1 MTETT
6 LPFPGL
12 EPLEWDQV
20 HALVA
25 RSISSPAGAL
35 EMELVAPS
43 TDRLRIEHDLAEVGE
58 AMAYL
63 RASGQGGALRI
74 NLNGLP
80 DVAQAVQK
88 LRIEGSVLEPREI
101 FELIVFLDRA
111 ADAKSSL
118 AAAAGRFPLL
128 AVYAG
133 RIGDFRQV
141 LREVGGKILADG
153 SVVDSA
159 SPHLNRIRRDI
170 EKQKKAI
177 QDSLERFLK
186 ANRNEG
192 VLQDEYVT
200 IRNERFVVPVLVGQ
214 RRKLPGVIHGASSTG
229 QTLFLEPLDTI
240 DLNNELVRL
249 QDDEQREVFRILREL
264 TDRLRGA
271 SIEPHAGGSGEPI
284 RAASAVMARLDAIF
298 AKARFGID
306 FDCVIPKFTAR
317 RLDVRDARHPLL
329 IDVLRRTGKRVVPF
343 SLSLNGE
350 EGTPETGTRTLLI
363 SGPNT
368 GGKTVTLKT
377 IGLISLMAQAGL
389 PVPCSSAEL
398 PVFEQVLADIGDRQ
412 SIEQNLSTFSAHVA
426 RLREMALDATPDSLV
441 LLDEIGSA
449 TDPDEGGA
457 LGVAL
462 VDHFRA
468 AGAFTIASTHLT
480 ALKIYGASTKTVLN
494 ASMGFDEETLAPTY
508 RLQVGLPGKSAGLE
522 IAARLGMPEDI
533 LRRAR
538 ASLGTRDLELSR
550 LIADLHL
557 RLEET
562 IGVRAALEREREALV
577 LREKHIAQEWE
588 RRETAK
594 LSELEARFED
604 MQRRWQTRAEE
615 TVARIAETADR
626 RKSVDQAQRQTAKL
640 GREMREDWES
650 SVLQTAAQKE
660 SVAAPRAKIAEGA
673 RVRLKGIRDIARVTR
688 LLDHDRLEVAVGF
701 VKMQVAIGDLE
712 EVLPGTGASAPVLP
726 KGVRFQPGP
735 QLNPGVQEIN
745 VIGEHVEEATEK
757 VERFLDAAVMATAAR
772 VRIVHGHGMGILK
785 RAIQDLLKQNPHVEK
800 FYPAAQYEG
809 GTGATIVELKD

>member
-1 MTETT
+1 MSEAAI
-6 LPFPGL
+6 PFTGL
-12 EPLEWDQV
+12 EALEWDQV

-25 RSISSPAGAL
+25 RSIASPAGAV
-35 EMELVAPS
+35 EMERVAPS
-43 TDRLRIEHDLAEVGE
+43 TDRVRIEHDLAETGE
-58 AMAYL
+58 AIEYL
-63 RASGQGGALRI
+63 RAAGKGGALRI

-80 DVAQAVQK
+80 DVSLSVQK
-88 LRIEGSVLEPREI
+88 LRIEGAALEPREI
-101 FELIVFLDRA
+101 FDLIVFLDRA

-118 AAAAGRFPLL
+118 GAAAGRFPLL
-128 AVYAG
+128 GVYAE

-141 LREVGGKILADG
+141 LREVSGKIQADG
-153 SVVDSA
+153 SVLDSA

-249 QDDEQREVFRILREL
+249 QDDEGREVFRILREL
-264 TDRLRGA
+264 TDRLRGSA
-271 SIEPHAGGSGEPI
+271 DPI
-284 RAASAVMARLDAIF
+284 REAAAVMAWLDVIF
-298 AKARFGID
+298 AKARFGLD
-306 FDCVIPKFTAR
+306 FDCVIPRFTER
-317 RLDVRDARHPLL
+317 RLDIRHARHPLL

-343 SLSLNGE
+343 SLSLDAE
-350 EGTPETGTRTLLI
+350 TRTLLI

-377 IGLISLMAQAGL
+377 VGLIALMAQAGL

-398 PVFEQVLADIGDRQ
+398 PVFEQVLADIGDHQ

-468 AGAFTIASTHLT
+468 AGAFTLASTHLT
-480 ALKIYGASTKTVLN
+480 ALKIYGASTKSVLN

-508 RLQVGLPGKSAGLE
+508 QLQVGLPGKSAGLD

-538 ASLGTRDLELSR
+538 ASLGQRDLELSR
-550 LIADLHL
+550 LIADLHK
-557 RLEET
+557 RLDET
-562 IGVRAALEREREALV
+562 NAVRDALEREREALA
-577 LREKHIAQEWE
+577 LREKQMALDWE
-588 RRETAK
+588 RRESAK
-594 LSELEARFED
+594 LSELEGRFED
-604 MQRRWQTRAEE
+604 MQRRWQERADE

-650 SVLQTAAQKE
+650 AVLQKGN
-660 SVAAPRAKIAEGA
+660 AAPPAAKVAEGA
-673 RVRLKGIRDIARVTR
+673 RVRLKGIRDIARVSR
-688 LLDHDRLEVAVGF
+688 LLGHDRIEVAVGF
-701 VKMQVAIGDLE
+701 VKMQVAMGDVE
-712 EVLPGTGASAPVLP
+712 EVLTESGAPIPQLP

-735 QLNPGVQEIN
+735 QLNPGEQEIN
-745 VIGEHVEEATEK
+745 VIGEHVEEATER

-772 VRIVHGHGMGILK
+772 VRIVHGHGMGVLR

-800 FYPAAQYEG
+800 YYPAAQYEG

>member
-1 MTETT
+1 
-6 LPFPGL
+6 
-12 EPLEWDQV
+12 
-20 HALVA
+20 
-25 RSISSPAGAL
+25 
-35 EMELVAPS
+35 MEGVAPS
-43 TDRLRIEHDLAEVGE
+43 IDRERIEHDLAETGE
-58 AMAYL
+58 AMEFL
-63 RASGQGGALRI
+63 RAASQGKAIRV

-80 DVAQAVQK
+80 DVAKSVQK
-88 LRIEGSVLEPREI
+88 LRIEGAALEPREI
-101 FELIVFLDRA
+101 FDLILFLDRA

-118 AAAAGRFPLL
+118 AAAAERFPLL
-128 AVYAG
+128 AIYAS
-133 RIGDFRQV
+133 RIGDFREV
-141 LREVGGKILADG
+141 LREVSGKIQADG
-153 SVVDSA
+153 SVLDSA

-177 QDSLERFLK
+177 QDSLERFLN

-249 QDDEQREVFRILREL
+249 QDDESREVFRILRDL
-264 TDRLRGA
+264 TDRLRLA
-271 SIEPHAGGSGEPI
+271 ADPI
-284 RAASAVMARLDAIF
+284 REASAVMAQLDVIF
-298 AKARFGID
+298 AKAKFGLD
-306 FDCVIPKFTAR
+306 FDCVIPKFTER
-317 RLDVRDARHPLL
+317 RFAVRDARHPLL
-329 IDVLRRTGKRVVPF
+329 IDVLRKSGKRVVPF
-343 SLSLNGE
+343 SLTLDSE
-350 EGTPETGTRTLLI
+350 TRTLLI

-377 IGLISLMAQAGL
+377 VGLVALMAQAGL

-398 PVFEQVLADIGDRQ
+398 PVFEQVLADIGDHQ

-426 RLREMALDATPDSLV
+426 RLREMALDVTPDSLV

-468 AGAFTIASTHLT
+468 AGAFTVASTHLT
-480 ALKIYGASTKTVLN
+480 ALKIYGAGTKTVLN

-508 RLQVGLPGKSAGLE
+508 QLRVGLPGKSAGLD

-538 ASLGTRDLELSR
+538 ASLGQRDIELSK
-550 LIADLHL
+550 LIADLHK

-562 IGVRAALEREREALV
+562 SSVRESLEREREALV
-577 LREKHIAQEWE
+577 QREKQIAIDWE
-588 RRETAK
+588 RKETAK
-594 LSELEARFED
+594 LRELESRFEA
-604 MQRRWQTRAEE
+604 MQERWQQRGDE

-626 RKSVDQAQRQTAKL
+626 RKSVEQAQRQVTRM
-640 GREMREDWES
+640 GREMREDWDS
-650 SVLQTAAQKE
+650 AVLQKNAAQA
-660 SVAAPRAKIAEGA
+660 SRPAVTEGA

-688 LLDHDRLEVAVGF
+688 LLGHDRLEVSVGF
-701 VKMQVAIGDLE
+701 VKMQVPIGDVE
-712 EVLPGTGASAPVLP
+712 EVLNENGGPVPGQLP

-735 QLNPGVQEIN
+735 QLHPGEQEIN
-745 VIGEHVEEATEK
+745 VIGEHVEEAIER

-772 VRIVHGHGMGILK
+772 VRIVHGHGMGVL
-785 RAIQDLLKQNPHVEK
+785 RRSIQDFLKQNPHVQK
-800 FYPAAQYEG
+800 FYPAEQYEG

>member
-1 MTETT
+1 MTETPI
-6 LPFPGL
+6 PFAGL
-12 EPLEWDQV
+12 EALEWDHV

-25 RSISSPAGAL
+25 RSVASPAGADT
-35 EMELVAPS
+35 MARIVPS
-43 TDRLRIEHDLAEVGE
+43 VDRARIEHDLAEVGE
-58 AMAYL
+58 AMEYL
-63 RASGQGGALRI
+63 RTASRGGGAIRI
-74 NLNGLP
+74 NFNGLP
-80 DVAQAVQK
+80 DIGQSVQK
-88 LRIEGSVLEPREI
+88 LHIEGAALDPREI
-101 FELIVFLDRA
+101 FNLIVFLDRS

-118 AAAAGRFPLL
+118 AAASDRFPSLG
-128 AVYAG
+128 VYAG

-141 LREVGGKILADG
+141 LRDVSGKIQADG
-153 SVVDSA
+153 TVLDSA

-170 EKQKKAI
+170 EKQRKAI

-192 VLQDEYVT
+192 VLQDEYIT

-249 QDDEQREVFRILREL
+249 QDDESREVFRILREL
-264 TDRLRGA
+264 TERLRGSA
-271 SIEPHAGGSGEPI
+271 EPI
-284 RAASAVMARLDAIF
+284 RAAAVVMAWLDVVF

-306 FDCVIPKFTAR
+306 FDCVIPKFTGR
-317 RLDVRDARHPLL
+317 RMKLKNARHPLL
-329 IDVLRRTGKRVVPF
+329 MDVLRKGGKRVVPF
-343 SLSLNGE
+343 SLTLDDE
-350 EGTPETGTRTLLI
+350 TRTLLI

-377 IGLISLMAQAGL
+377 VGLISLMAQAAL
-389 PVPCSSAEL
+389 PVPCTSAEL
-398 PVFEQVLADIGDRQ
+398 PLFEQILADIGDHQ

-468 AGAFTIASTHLT
+468 AGAFTLASTHLT

-494 ASMGFDEETLAPTY
+494 ASMGFDEVTLAPTY
-508 RLQVGLPGKSAGLE
+508 QLQVGLPGKSAGLE

-550 LIADLHL
+550 LISDLHRQIEENDRL
-557 RLEET
+557 RE
-562 IGVRAALEREREALV
+562 ALERERAELAA
-577 LREKHIAQEWE
+577 REKQIALDAEKKHA
-588 RRETAK
+588 AK
-594 LSELEARFED
+594 LSELEGRFEQ
-604 MQRRWQTRAEE
+604 MQRNWQDRADE
-615 TVARIAETADR
+615 TVARIAEAADR
-626 RKSVDQAQRQTAKL
+626 RKPVDQAQRQTAKL
-640 GREMREDWES
+640 GREMREEFEA
-650 SVLQTAAQKE
+650 SVLQSGSSTGDGKAE
-660 SVAAPRAKIAEGA
+660 EPRTRAAEGA
-673 RVRLKGIRDIARVTR
+673 RVRLKGIRDIARVSR
-688 LLDHDRLEVAVGF
+688 LLGHDRLEVAVGF
-701 VKMQVAIGDLE
+701 VKMQVAASDVT
-712 EVLPGTGASAPVLP
+712 EVLNESGAPIPQLP

-735 QLNPGVQEIN
+735 ALDPGEQEIN
-745 VIGEHVEEATEK
+745 VIGEHAEEALERVEK
-757 VERFLDAAVMATAAR
+757 FLDAAVMATAAK
-772 VRIVHGHGMGILK
+772 VRIVHGHGMGILR
-785 RAIQDLLKQNPHVEK
+785 RAIQDLLKHNPHVEK
-800 FYPAAQYEG
+800 FYPASQYEG

>member
-1 MTETT
+1 MTDTNI
-6 LPFPGL
+6 PFAGL
-12 EPLEWDQV
+12 EALEWEHV

-25 RSISSPAGAL
+25 RSVSSPAGIV
-35 EMELVAPS
+35 EMANVTP
-43 TDRLRIEHDLAEVGE
+43 TMDRARIERDLAEAGE

-63 RASGQGGALRI
+63 RAGAQGSGQPGALRI
-74 NLNGLP
+74 NFAGLP
-80 DVAQAVQK
+80 DIARAVQT
-88 LRIEGSVLEPREI
+88 LHIEGAALEPRDI
-101 FELIVFLDRA
+101 FNLIVFLDRA

-118 AAAAGRFPLL
+118 AAAVDRFPLL
-128 AVYAG
+128 ARYAA

-141 LREVGGKILADG
+141 LREVTGKIAPDG

-170 EKQKKAI
+170 EKQRKAI

-200 IRNERFVVPVLVGQ
+200 IRNDRFVVPVLVGQ

-249 QDDEQREVFRILREL
+249 QDDESREVFRILREL
-264 TDRLRGA
+264 TDRLRA
-271 SIEPHAGGSGEPI
+271 AAVPI
-284 RAASAVMARLDAIF
+284 REAADVMAWLDVIF

-306 FDCVIPKFTAR
+306 FDCVIPKFNQPGE
-317 RLDVRDARHPLL
+317 RLLDLRHARHPLL
-329 IDVLRRTGKRVVPF
+329 IDVLRKSGKKVVPF
-343 SLSLNGE
+343 SLTLDIE
-350 EGTPETGTRTLLI
+350 TRTLLI

-377 IGLISLMAQAGL
+377 VGLIALMAQAAL
-389 PVPCSSAEL
+389 PVPCTHAEL
-398 PVFEQVLADIGDRQ
+398 PVFEQVLADIGDHQ
-412 SIEQNLSTFSAHVA
+412 SIEQSLSTFSAHIA
-426 RLREMALDATPDSLV
+426 RLREMALDVTPDSLV

-468 AGAFTIASTHLT
+468 AGAFTLASTHLT

-494 ASMGFDEETLAPTY
+494 ASMGFDEVTLAPTY
-508 RLQVGLPGKSAGLE
+508 QLQVGLPGKSAGLD

-538 ASLGTRDLELSR
+538 ASLGSRDLELSR
-550 LIADLHL
+550 LLTDLHQ

-562 IGVRAALEREREALV
+562 TRSREALERERQALV
-577 LREKHIAQEWE
+577 IRERQIELEWE
-588 RRETAK
+588 RKQTAQ
-594 LSELEARFED
+594 LADLEERFEE
-604 MQRRWQTRAEE
+604 MQRRWRERADQTLAA
-615 TVARIAETADR
+615 VAETADR
-626 RKSVDQAQRQTAKL
+626 RKSVDQAQRQTSKL
-640 GREMREDWES
+640 GREMREDWEATI
-650 SVLQTAAQKE
+650 LQTARPETGKP
-660 SVAAPRAKIAEGA
+660 AAPRAQITEGV
-673 RVRLKGIRDIARVTR
+673 RVRLKNIRDIAKVSRM
-688 LLDHDRLEVAVGF
+688 LGHDRLEVTVGF
-701 VKMQVAIGDLE
+701 IKMQVALGDVV
-712 EVLPGTGASAPVLP
+712 EVLTESNAPDPKLP

-735 QLNPGVQEIN
+735 ALHPGEQELN
-745 VIGEHVEEATEK
+745 VIGEHVEEAIER

-772 VRIVHGHGMGILK
+772 VRIVHGHGMGVLR

-800 FYPAAQYEG
+800 FYPASQFEG